1 MPQFVPLLCLIIF
14 MLDIAKCGFL
24 SGVAVCHVHM
34 VGVGLEEVG
43 RHAVPVH
50 LHLHTQHCV
59 TLLILHNT
67 NEQNNL
73 CATCRGNKNYYYH
86 NLNLGGVLQ
95 IQDFY
100 P

>member
-1 MPQFVPLLCLIIF
+1 MIKNLQTNVN
-14 MLDIAKCGFL
+14 DECGFL
-24 SGVAVCHVHM
+24 SGVAVCHVHV

-67 NEQNNL
+67 TVQYTPMNKNNL
-73 CATCRGNKNYYYH
+73 CATCRW
-86 NLNLGGVLQ
+86 
-95 IQDFY
+95 I
-100 P
+100 

>member
-1 MPQFVPLLCLIIF
+1 MIKILQTNVN
-14 MLDIAKCGFL
+14 DDCGFL

-59 TLLILHNT
+59 KLLILHNT
-67 NEQNNL
+67 TVYSNQHKESVCYL
-73 CATCRGNKNYYYH
+73 FGK
-86 NLNLGGVLQ
+86 
-95 IQDFY
+95 
-100 P
+100 